1 MQFNISKKLFFI
13 TTLLL
18 FFVGCSQKNNSVDID
33 LSNLPK
39 PKKDKLIKKVDQTKL
54 KPLDKKFISD
64 LVQLEDKEQVLANF
78 KFGKI
83 DPFSQEEIVVNKLSS
98 ELKLKGFLTTS
109 NNKYVLVNY
118 LDMEGTITEESIGGV
133 NTNLLPNLAKV
144 LNIDPKNKKLIIFYE
159 NEKLIFEL

>member
-1 MQFNISKKLFFI
+1 MKEEKLIKNIF
-13 TTLLL
+13 LLVFSTFL
-18 FFVGCSQKNNSVDID
+18 ISCSPNNTIDSD

-39 PKKDKLIKKVDQTKL
+39 PKKVKINNLVDQKKL

-64 LVQLEDKEQVLANF
+64 LVPLKDREKVLANF
-78 KFGKI
+78 KFGKK
-83 DPFSQEEIVVNKLSS
+83 DPFSQEEIKNNKLSS
-98 ELKLKGFLTTS
+98 DFKLKGFLTTP

-144 LNIDPKNKKLIIFYE
+144 LYIDPKNKKLTISYE
-159 NEKLIFEL
+159 NEKFIFEL

>member
-1 MQFNISKKLFFI
+1 MQFYITKKIFFAISLIFLF
-13 TTLLL
+13 
-18 FFVGCSQKNNSVDID
+18 GCSQNKIIDID

-39 PKKDKLIKKVDQTKL
+39 PKKIKITNKADQTNQ
-54 KPLDKKFISD
+54 KPLDKELIRD
-64 LVQLEDKEQVLANF
+64 LVPLKDREQVLANF
-78 KFGKI
+78 KFGKK
-83 DPFSQEEIVVNKLSS
+83 DPFSQEEIQVKKRISDF
-98 ELKLKGFLTTS
+98 ELKGFLSTP

>member
-13 TTLLL
+13 TTLSL

-64 LVQLEDKEQVLANF
+64 LVQLEDKEQVIDFIFNIHKDHLISQLAQMIHCSYAIF
-78 KFGKI
+78 
-83 DPFSQEEIVVNKLSS
+83 D
-98 ELKLKGFLTTS
+98 
-109 NNKYVLVNY
+109 
-118 LDMEGTITEESIGGV
+118 
-133 NTNLLPNLAKV
+133 
-144 LNIDPKNKKLIIFYE
+144 KK
-159 NEKLIFEL
+159 